1 MVLGMEEDVQ
11 EILKTSQNV
20 VWSKGERVLQAS
32 HQRMMKMPVGTN
44 EYDQIIFYVSSGALD
59 EIFSLDT

>member
-20 VWSKGERVLQAS
+20 VWSKGERVLQAI
-32 HQRMMKMPVGTN
+32 HQRMMKMPVGTM
-44 EYDQIIFYVSSGALD
+44 SMTKS
-59 EIFSLDT
+59 FSM